1 MSVTLVVGATGV
13 VGSQIV
19 SGLASTGRT
28 ERTGHT
34 VRALVRESSA
44 PAKVAAL
51 ESAGAEIVPAD
62 LKDPAS
68 LARACAGVQSL
79 ILTATSTL
87 SRAGG
92 DSIDS
97 VDRRGNLALIEA
109 AKAAGVEHV
118 VFVSFPRHELSFPLQ
133 DAKRAVE
140 AALIDSGM
148 AYTILQP
155 PHFWEIWCSPALG
168 FDIAGGKARIFGSG
182 EGQNSWIS
190 LFDVVKAAIA
200 SIDNPAARNRVL
212 AFGGPEPLS
221 QLDIVRRVSAA
232 LGRELEVERVP
243 AEALRGQL
251 ATSTD
256 DLERSFAA
264 LMLVC
269 GEGRWVFDPA
279 EARAALGLEPQ
290 SIDGF
295 IAGAVAAARGAGA

>member
-1 MSVTLVVGATGV
+1 MSVNLVVGATGV
-13 VGSQIV
+13 VGSQIA
-19 SGLASTGRT
+19 SGLAGRT
-28 ERTGHT
+28 GGAEHT
-34 VRALVRESSA
+34 LRALVRESSA

-51 ESAGAEIVPAD
+51 RDAGAEIAVAD
-62 LKDPAS
+62 LKHPES
-68 LARACAGVQSL
+68 IARACAGVTNL

-87 SRAGG
+87 SRADG
-92 DSIDS
+92 DSIDT

-118 VFVSFPRHELSFPLQ
+118 VFVSFPPHAIEFPLQ

-140 AALIDSGM
+140 AAVIESGM

-168 FDIAGGKARIFGSG
+168 FDVAGGTARIFGTG
-182 EGQNSWIS
+182 EGQNSWVS
-190 LFDVVKAAIA
+190 LVDVAKAAIA

-221 QLDIVRRVSAA
+221 QLEIVRRAA
-232 LGRELEVERVP
+232 AARGSELSLERVP
-243 AEALRGQL
+243 AEALRAQI
-251 ATSTD
+251 AASTD

-264 LMLVC
+264 LMIIT
-269 GEGRWVFDPA
+269 GEGGWVVDPA
-279 EARAALGLEPQ
+279 EARAVLGIEPQ

-295 IAGAVAAARGAGA
+295 IAGAVAAAAAAGA